1 MEKEY
6 QRIKKEIAKE
16 IARMFQRKKN
26 DLTGEVTRGGLA
38 VVQKATVQYFSIHGT
53 VPNSVVAAKS
63 RLCEDIH

>member
-6 QRIKKEIAKE
+6 QRIKKEIARE
-16 IARMFQRKKN
+16 IARMFQRK
-26 DLTGEVTRGGLA
+26 EIAVEATRGGPA
-38 VVQKATVQYFSIHGT
+38 AVQKAVVQYFSIHGT